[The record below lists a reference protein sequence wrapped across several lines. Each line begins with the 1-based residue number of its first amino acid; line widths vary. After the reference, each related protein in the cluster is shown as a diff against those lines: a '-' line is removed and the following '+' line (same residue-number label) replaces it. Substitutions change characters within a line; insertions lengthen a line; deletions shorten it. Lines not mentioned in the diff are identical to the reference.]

1 MSQRDDR
8 NLLHRAQQGDR
19 SARERL
25 VVQHLDDV
33 RSIAGR
39 YRNLGLGVDDLVQEG
54 SLGLLDAIDHYD
66 ETRGLAFDVY
76 ARFRIRRAVRSALT
90 DTSRLIRLP
99 KQLIERNRALDR
111 IDARLTDLNGR
122 HPSSGRLAEESGLSV
137 AAVCETRALV
147 PVVVSLDHSQL
158 PDGSPLES
166 LIVDERSPD
175 PLAGAAGREEI
186 VLVDR
191 AVNELPTRQREI
203 VSRHFGV
210 GCEPEDV
217 AELAADLHLSQQRVR
232 TIERDAL
239 YTLRNRLDPY
249 FAARRIGGAP
259 DSVRRGPRDAQR
271 QRAVARRGRK
281 EGARR

>member
-1 MSQRDDR
+1 MSDRDDSG
-8 NLLHRAQQGDR
+8 LLHRAQQGDR

-25 VVQHLDDV
+25 VAQHLEDV
-33 RSIAGR
+33 RSVAGR
-39 YRNLGLGVDDLVQEG
+39 YRNLGLVVEDLVQEG

-66 ETRGLAFDVY
+66 EARGTSFDVY
-76 ARFRIRRAVRSALT
+76 ARFRIRRAIRNALT

-99 KQLIERNRALDR
+99 KQLVERIRALDR
-111 IDARLTDLNGR
+111 IDARLTDAKGQ
-122 HPSSGRLAEESGLSV
+122 HPSAVRLAEESGLSV
-137 AAVCETRALV
+137 ATVRETRALV
-147 PVVVSLDHSQL
+147 PIVVSLDQPQL

-175 PLAGAAGREEI
+175 PPAGAAAREET

-191 AVNELPTRQREI
+191 AVDELPPRQREI

-210 GCEPEDV
+210 GCEPEEV
-217 AELAADLHLSQQRVR
+217 ADLAAALHLSQQRVR

-239 YTLRNRLDPY
+239 YALRDRLDPY
-249 FAARRIGGAP
+249 FAARRIGAAP
-259 DSVRRGPRDAQR
+259 DFGGRGPRDAPR
-271 QRAVARRGRK
+271 QRAAARRGRK

>member
-90 DTSRLIRLP
+90 DTSRLIACR
-99 KQLIERNRALDR
+99 
-111 IDARLTDLNGR
+111 
-122 HPSSGRLAEESGLSV
+122 SS
-137 AAVCETRALV
+137 
-147 PVVVSLDHSQL
+147 
-158 PDGSPLES
+158 
-166 LIVDERSPD
+166 
-175 PLAGAAGREEI
+175 
-186 VLVDR
+186 
-191 AVNELPTRQREI
+191 
-203 VSRHFGV
+203 
-210 GCEPEDV
+210 
-217 AELAADLHLSQQRVR
+217 
-232 TIERDAL
+232 
-239 YTLRNRLDPY
+239 
-249 FAARRIGGAP
+249 
-259 DSVRRGPRDAQR
+259 
-271 QRAVARRGRK
+271 
-281 EGARR
+281 